1 MAKKTKAE
9 PTKFFGDLTFKQF
22 RNVGKSGIELSD
34 IAWAGRLYPRY
45 PLIWKR
51 LNQVIVALCAVT
63 ILSLVVV
70 WASILTRP
78 PALLM
83 AVYPNSQVVCF
94 PRLITPKGQQMQ
106 LDKEYARLCANLDIR
121 SGKMWQT
128 QNKSSKSDNQAV
140 GNFIPAASPEAKQVE
155 YKKIS
160 DMPEFNFVQSD
171 ETVDPTIPG
180 TGE

>member
-9 PTKFFGDLTFKQF
+9 PTKFFGGLTFKQF
-22 RNVGKSGIELSD
+22 RNANKNGIELSD

-45 PLIWKR
+45 PLMWKR
-51 LNQVIVALCAVT
+51 VNQLIVVLCCLT
-63 ILSLVVV
+63 ILSLIVV

-94 PRLITPKGQQMQ
+94 PRLINLKGQQVQLHKKYMQ
-106 LDKEYARLCANLDIR
+106 LCANLDIR

-128 QNKSSKSDNQAV
+128 QNRVAKSDNLAV
-140 GNFIPAASPEAKQVE
+140 GNFVPSASQNSKVE

-160 DMPEFNFVQSD
+160 EMQEFNVVPED
-171 ETVDPTIPG
+171 EGAEPTIPG